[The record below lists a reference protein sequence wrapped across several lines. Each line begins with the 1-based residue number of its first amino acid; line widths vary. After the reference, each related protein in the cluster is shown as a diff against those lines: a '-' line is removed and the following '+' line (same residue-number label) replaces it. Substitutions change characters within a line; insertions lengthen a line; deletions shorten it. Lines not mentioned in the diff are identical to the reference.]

1 MKSTKID
8 TLGECT
14 FPSPARYRNYIKE
27 KTVVLYKA
35 EFSSPEE
42 FLEYHNMEPVYFE
55 KSGPSEKIYFDPM
68 WISCGI
74 VTCGGLCPGIND
86 VIRSIV
92 MELTYRYGVRRILGF
107 PFGYQ
112 GLVKKYGHKP
122 IELTPNVV
130 SHIHRDGGSFLSSSR
145 GSQDIS
151 EMVDYLVEQ
160 GIKILF
166 CIGGDGTLKGANA
179 IYEEI
184 TRRDKKIAVIGIP
197 KTIDNDINMISKT
210 FGFSTAFSK
219 SIDAIYA
226 ADVEANG
233 APNGIGLVKLM
244 GRHSGYIAVNS
255 ALASKDAN
263 FVLIPE
269 VDFDLEG
276 EGAFLPT
283 LKQRIL
289 SRGHAVIVIAEGA
302 GQKFLQTDGNDPS
315 GNKKLGDI
323 GKFMR
328 DKIIEYFH
336 EKNIPVNLKYIDPSY
351 IIRSMPANPED
362 SVYCGFLAQ
371 NAVHAGMAGKTGM
384 VVGMWNNIYTNLPI
398 SLAVSERKVLRP
410 ETSDLWRT
418 VLAST
423 GQPDSMLSRASL

>member
-289 SRGHAVIVIAEGA
+289 SRGHAVIVVAEGA